1 MFRKASYITMVASV
15 ILSWGLI
22 INVAEK
28 ADKANGTE
36 VALGPSAQSYL
47 VKLTPSKTALED
59 TSREKLKKERPVD
72 VSISAPKSVIS
83 RSALLKARAATAQ

>member
-36 VALGPSAQSYL
+36 IALGPSAQSYL
-47 VKLTPSKTALED
+47 AKMNPSPAALED
-59 TSREKLKKERPVD
+59 TSRAKLKKEKPVE
-72 VSISAPKSVIS
+72 VSISTPKNVIS
-83 RSALLKARAATAQ
+83 RSALLKAKAAQ